1 MKEKLYDL
9 ESQFQPFLL
18 RNDYTF
24 IGPTDP
30 LILNNFYKL
39 VNKLAPRIGILRSI
53 HHALS
58 NRVAV
63 KQSLLYLSEETELK
77 IYVVIS
83 NGHRGK
89 VVHTTI
95 SEYCVENNINF
106 NF

>member
-1 MKEKLYDL
+1 MREKLFEL

-39 VNKLAPRIGILRSI
+39 VNKIAPRIAVLRSI

-58 NRVAV
+58 NRDAV
-63 KQSLLYLSEETELK
+63 NQSLLYLSAETELK

-83 NGHRGK
+83 NGIRGE

-95 SEYCVENNINF
+95 SEYCAKNNIIF